1 MRTQAMFTG
10 KKLCPASLR
19 KDYWRTI
26 AVVDVGAGNG
36 IMGRSVFHK
45 MREFKQRHLLEWGP
59 QAGELLQ
66 AARRGERGRIL
77 NDQRANT
84 VADLAAV
91 LGGAGKG
98 NLIVQGTEKELR
110 WVKWTDK
117 NGKAVGGEMKLLK
130 PKQAGEAA
138 ASSGGS
144 EGADAAVVA
153 AGEADKPAAEGG
165 DAKQQPTDKVQLRP
179 ATVYWANEQD
189 RFYAREWTANVS
201 HVLGLPERDAAENV
215 ARDKETAQKAE
226 DKETRDAL
234 VRAAQRRKAEKA
246 EANREKYM
254 GRRMELEE

>member
-110 WVKWTDK
+110 WVKWVDK
-117 NGKAVGGEMKLLK
+117 DGKKVGGELKMLK
-130 PKQAGEAA
+130 PKKKVEGEAA
-138 ASSGGS
+138 VAVA
-144 EGADAAVVA
+144 EGDEADAAATPAAA
-153 AGEADKPAAEGG
+153 AGEEAKPE
-165 DAKQQPTDKVQLRP
+165 KLKLRP

-226 DKETRDAL
+226 DKETRDTL

-246 EANREKYM
+246 EANREKHM